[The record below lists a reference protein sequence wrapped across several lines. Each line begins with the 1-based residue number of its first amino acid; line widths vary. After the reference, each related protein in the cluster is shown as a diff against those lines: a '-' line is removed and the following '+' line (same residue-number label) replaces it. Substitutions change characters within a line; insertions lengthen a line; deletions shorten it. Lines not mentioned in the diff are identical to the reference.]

1 MCVCVCVCVCVN
13 VHVSMVCMYA
23 RMSYGV
29 YSIYVISLSLFRMSE
44 CFERACFSLSPYPLH
59 PPTYLTRTLSFSI
72 WYTQNTM
79 QEALCCTCLISSHT
93 HACVFI
99 PLSLPLTS
107 THISHSHTHAC
118 VWEKMRQLQH
128 VCTGIC
134 TYILVSLLLVSLL
147 LVSLLLVS
155 LLLVST
161 DKRRCDNCSMCVRV
175 CTYPKKLKTR
185 LQLTQ
190 HATHHCSA
198 RDTSST

>member
-1 MCVCVCVCVCVN
+1 
-13 VHVSMVCMYA
+13 MVCMYA

-128 VCTGIC
+128 VCACVHIPQEAENEAAAYPACHPPLLRSRHQLDMRLPARSVADILKSQRPSKC
-134 TYILVSLLLVSLL
+134 TIERHY
-147 LVSLLLVS
+147 
-155 LLLVST
+155 
-161 DKRRCDNCSMCVRV
+161 
-175 CTYPKKLKTR
+175 
-185 LQLTQ
+185 
-190 HATHHCSA
+190 
-198 RDTSST
+198 RDDF